1 MKIKPIKDLR
11 NTNEISLEC
20 HKDDQPI
27 FISKNGYNDLVIMS
41 DDCYNNLKGTNK
53 TVKFFDNTQVLRQ
66 DNELGFVKIAL
77 ANINT
82 KISDVNHNVNEIKRL
97 IDKAFE
103 KGVKVITFSEL
114 TISGYTCRD
123 LFFNESLI
131 NSCFNGIKEIRKYST
146 NKDILITIGAPI
158 KIENKLFNCLVSIL
172 NGEIL
177 AIIPKKHLNEVD
189 ERAFNEYDDKTKEI
203 IFDDSNVIFGKNI
216 LFVASNFTGLKIA
229 FEIGDDILNID
240 SSFNSLAANNMTLLI
255 NPCASI
261 QINENIIPR
270 RNILK
275 SHSLIG
281 KCAIASISAFKGEST
296 TDYVLSGDNLIY
308 ENGETLFESNDL
320 GEDELIITDID
331 INYLNSFK
339 TSKAKNNINKIGFI
353 LNTSIKSMDR
363 QYNAYPFLYEGKDAH
378 AKYLEIIKTQ
388 AKGLI
393 KRLEASYSKTLVIAL
408 SGGLDSTLALLVA
421 KEAFEMSSRNTKD
434 ILAITMPCFG
444 TSKRTHDNALAL
456 AEILGVTFKEINI
469 KESVLKHFQDIDHD
483 VNILNATYENSQARE
498 RTQIAM
504 DIANDNNGMMLGTGD
519 LSELCLGWATY
530 NGDHMAMYGV
540 NASIPKTLVRA
551 LTETYAREHKET
563 KEVLEDIIGTP
574 ISPEL
579 LPLKDGQIEQKTE
592 DKIGPY
598 ELVDFFI
605 YHFLVNKFSLRKIM
619 ILTKQAF
626 KEKYDDE
633 TIKKWLTS
641 FIKRFYS
648 SQFKRSCLPDGP
660 KVTVASVSPRNGLYM
675 PSDASVD
682 TLLEDLES
690 KITL

>member
-20 HKDDQPI
+20 HKDNEPI

-53 TVKFFDNTQVLRQ
+53 TVKFFDNTKQINQ
-66 DNELGFVKIAL
+66 DNELGFVKIGL

-97 IDKAFE
+97 IDKAIE
-103 KGVKVITFSEL
+103 KDVKVLTFSEL
-114 TISGYTCRD
+114 TLSGYTCRD
-123 LFFNESLI
+123 LFLNESLI
-131 NSCFNGIKEIRKYST
+131 TNCLNGIKEIKKYSL
-146 NKDILITIGAPI
+146 NKDILISIGSPI
-158 KIENKLFNCLVSIL
+158 KIDNKLFNCLVIIL

-177 AIIPKKHLNEVD
+177 AIIPKKHLAEVD
-189 ERAFNEYDDKTKEI
+189 ERAFNEYDNNTKEI
-203 IFDDSNVIFGKNI
+203 IFDDSKVLFGKNI
-216 LFVASNFTGLKIA
+216 LFIASNFNGLKIGY
-229 FEIGDDILNID
+229 EVGDDILNID
-240 SSFNSLAANNMTLLI
+240 SSFNSLAANNMTLFI

-275 SHSLIG
+275 ANSFMG
-281 KCAIASISAFKGEST
+281 KCLIASISAYKGEST

-308 ENGETLFESNDL
+308 ENGETLFENNDV
-320 GEDELIITDID
+320 GDEELIITDID
-331 INYLNSFK
+331 INFLNSIK
-339 TSKAKNNINKIGFI
+339 TNKSQNNVNKVGFT
-353 LNTSIKSMDR
+353 LNTSLKHMDR
-363 QYNAYPFLYEGKDAH
+363 QYNPYPFLYEGKDAH
-378 AKYLEIIKTQ
+378 QKYLEIIKTQ

-393 KRLEASYSKTLVIAL
+393 KRLEASYSKTLVVAL

-421 KEAFEMSSRNTKD
+421 KEAFVMSKRDTKD

-456 AEILGVTFKEINI
+456 AGILGVTFKEINI
-469 KESVLKHFQDIDHD
+469 KDSVLKHFQDIGHD
-483 VNILNATYENSQARE
+483 ANVLNAAYENSQARE

-530 NGDHMAMYGV
+530 NGDHMSMYGV

-605 YHFLVNKFSLRKIM
+605 YHFLVNNFSLRKIM

-626 KEKYDDE
+626 KDKYDE
-633 TIKKWLTS
+633 GTIKKWLIS
-641 FIKRFYS
+641 FIKRFYA

-660 KVTVASVSPRNGLYM
+660 QVTTASVSPRNGLYM
-675 PSDASVD
+675 PSDASVNSMIEK
-682 TLLEDLES
+682 L
-690 KITL
+690 